1 MTHNLHILLG
11 NCAEQNISNIKKYA
25 IKYGAEYVDGD
36 GRSADDF
43 LQLMLFDDN
52 CQFHIAQQKKIDKTT
67 FVAGIDDHF
76 AVELTPVGDP
86 MAGDDAARRLTYF
99 FSQKFTNTVNMN
111 NRGDGYLHVTIHVP
125 LYSEVAWNNAE
136 ALIAAINETGANYT
150 VDLLLLA
157 SDLAFLTIDDHSI
170 LAQQSE
176 QLEELAKSTL
186 KKIVDVKTSM
196 KYHVLNS
203 LLLVQNHNEQGIAL
217 DLNHESYANLI
228 GEYALSVSIDYNRIF
243 TSAFLN
249 ETKKERPL
257 LGLGLSML
265 NFDRY
270 YFVQYLLRKAYNY
283 ILDRERVTQK
293 DVDVNKASNIVQKI
307 LVENINIFTRLYES
321 EVSPLLNKMSHEDIM
336 AAVEPRMREEIER
349 LEGVCTSYIK
359 SDELTLPE
367 KRATLAQLLGEDDA
381 LLHGV
386 QYNAEQ
392 IIIDECRT
400 EVMDLFVDANNAL
413 AAMAED
419 AVDGYGRPIRD
430 YAVLSPNVGEGIPTA
445 QVRIKNIKKLK
456 HEIKTGTDYI
466 RRQEQLLAELENN
479 IEVEQDSHKR
489 LTPDGFQFEGQLY
502 RLNPANIER
511 PLEETYVPITGKLPD
526 EVDLRAEFTPIRN
539 QGSLGSCT
547 AFAVVSVY
555 EHIVK
560 RNQKK
565 EIDLSE
571 LFAYQSARRRM
582 SEERR
587 ENGEGTSIYD
597 MVTGMGEDGICLETL
612 HPYVVENLPEPS
624 EEAKADAQGR
634 KITKAL
640 NVERNLQDLKSAL
653 SQGYPVII
661 SLRLFESFASSPT
674 GFVPH
679 PSKDERQHED
689 HSSHAMVICGYSDN
703 EKVFIVRN
711 SWGTTF
717 GDKGYC
723 YIPYSYI
730 TDPELMNLAV
740 IVTEISEAE
749 VKLLPNVQRVAVS
762 FNKADAAVQAAIMR
776 TLIEEER
783 LHIEDL
789 KGRLSILRADY
800 YMLEAKLGLPA
811 TREALREG
819 TEERLKWEI
828 ARLTERK
835 QNVETERLERLAD
848 FDRDSRN
855 IIIFSAV
862 ALVAVV
868 AIYAVLTW
876 MFEDFKLSYWVTGV
890 TALGAMTLAV
900 APFLYHRTRQFVPA
914 DSMERYNRNVLS
926 VWLVSGAIAVVAML
940 VSIFF
945 LDYFDVTLPS
955 NFKDSTSADLV
966 REAVNNYNGSGDKYD
981 LSESVNEIMRENAV
995 SWYDHNLFT
1004 TLTLSSLLFIPF
1016 LCIFL
1021 CRQGIRKALD
1031 DKYKEEIQK
1040 LARNIAIR
1048 NEAKVVNKL
1057 RMHVA
1062 GLILDSITSL
1072 ISCLRNKYYGMR
1084 MYVDNLCAWRTDND
1098 AQMDM
1103 EPVNRQPFMSLI
1115 NNECLDKY
1123 FVRHADKL
1131 TSDVCLAEL
1140 IYENYDISDEQVIA
1154 FKYSIKERVAE
1165 RLWQDVADFS
1175 IYDHVVGNRK
1185 YEYVDDRYVNIQS
1198 LITTMD
1204 ANSEIFVR
1212 TTMRMGDAA
1221 AAAVRS
1227 KMLFRSAPGNDG
1239 SRNWDSHV
1247 LTLFSTMP
1255 MMYDLASE
1263 NKIFIIR
1270 IEGLST
1276 SEVAM
1281 LL

>member
-25 IKYGAEYVDGD
+25 IKYGAEYVDSE

-111 NRGDGYLHVTIHVP
+111 NRGDGYLHVCIHVP

-196 KYHVLNS
+196 KYHVINS

-217 DLNHESYANLI
+217 DLNYESYANLI
-228 GEYALSVSIDYNRIF
+228 GEYALSISIDYNRIF

-283 ILDRERVTQK
+283 ILDREDVTQK
-293 DVDVNKASNIVQKI
+293 DVDVNKVSNIVQKI
-307 LVENINIFTRLYES
+307 LVDNINIFTRLYEA
-321 EVSPLLNKMSHEDIM
+321 EVIPLLNKMSHEDIM

-349 LEGVCTSYIK
+349 LEVVCTSYIK
-359 SDELTLPE
+359 DNELTLPE
-367 KRATLAQLLGEDDA
+367 KRATLAQLLGEDDP

-413 AAMAED
+413 AAMPED

-430 YAVLSPNVGEGIPTA
+430 YAILSPSVGESIPTT

-466 RRQEQLLAELENN
+466 RRQKQLLAELEKN

-489 LTPDGFQFEGQLY
+489 LTPDGFQFEGQIY

-511 PLEETYVPITGKLPD
+511 PLEETYVPNTGKLPD

-571 LFAYQSARRRM
+571 LFAYQNARRRM

-597 MVTGMGEDGICLETL
+597 MITGMGEDGICLETL

-661 SLRLFESFASSPT
+661 SLRLFESFTNSPT

-679 PSKDERQHED
+679 PSKDERQNED

-730 TDPELMNLAV
+730 TDPDLMNLAV

-749 VKLLPNVQRVAVS
+749 VKLLPNIQRVAVS

-776 TLIEEER
+776 TLIEEES
-783 LHIEDL
+783 LHIEHL
-789 KGRLSILRADY
+789 KTLLSNLRSDY
-800 YMLEAKLGLPA
+800 YMLEQNLGLPA
-811 TREALREG
+811 KRETLREG

-835 QNVETERLERLAD
+835 QNVEVERLERLND
-848 FDRDSRN
+848 FDKDSRN

-876 MFEDFKLSYWVTGV
+876 MFEGFKLSYWVTGV

-900 APFLYHRTRQFVPA
+900 APFLYRRTRQFVPA

-945 LDYFDVTLPS
+945 LDYFDVTLPR
-955 NFKDSTSADLV
+955 NFEDSSSAYLV
-966 REAVNNYNGSGDKYD
+966 REAVNNYNGSGDKYA
-981 LSESVNEIMRENAV
+981 LRESVDDIMSENAV

-1031 DKYKEEIQK
+1031 DRYKEEIQK

-1062 GLILDSITSL
+1062 GLILDSITML
-1072 ISCLRNKYYGMR
+1072 IANLRNKYYGVR

-1123 FVRHADKL
+1123 FERHAEKL
-1131 TSDVCLAEL
+1131 TKDVCLADL
-1140 IYENYDISDEQVIA
+1140 IYENYDISDERVIE
-1154 FKYSIKERVAE
+1154 FKYSIKGRIAA
-1165 RLWQDVADFS
+1165 RLWQAVADFS

-1212 TTMRMGDAA
+1212 TTMRMSDAV

-1239 SRNWDSHV
+1239 SHNWDSHV
-1247 LTLFSTMP
+1247 STLFSTMP

-1270 IEGLST
+1270 LEGLST